1 MSETITVSDALERA
15 AGKLDLATKEMYL
28 AQKAH
33 EAFTEAWETV
43 YDTVAESLE
52 AEYKDAGRKAVPS
65 ENAITM
71 ATRRDNRELWV
82 KMNRAKRAVDRAQTA
97 SQNRRQQASSY
108 QTMMNNLGAEAMVQ
122 DYLAQRVE
130 EVAA

>member
-1 MSETITVSDALERA
+1 MADAITVSEALERA
-15 AGKLDLATKEMYL
+15 TGKLDLATKEMYR
-28 AQKAH
+28 AEKAL
-33 EAFTEAWETV
+33 EAATEAWEVV
-43 YDTVAESLE
+43 YDATAEALE
-52 AEYKDAGRKAVPS
+52 AEYKDAGRKSVPS

-71 ATRRDNRELWV
+71 AARRSNRELWV
-82 KMNRAKRAVDRAQTA
+82 MMTRAKRQVGAAQVA

-130 EVAA
+130 EPTP